1 MQTIMDDSQLSTLDQ
16 VRQFLQGTDQ
26 MGIAIPSKAVCYG
39 WVRRTLIR
47 FGYLTLGRPQRG
59 VLLRYLCRVSGYS
72 RAQVNRMVRQYRE
85 TGAIERRHC
94 TTNGFVPKYTREDL
108 RLLVEMDE
116 LHGTLS
122 GPATKKLCE
131 RAYHLFGQQEY
142 ERLSGISVSH
152 LYNLRSSE
160 AYMGNRRNFEKT
172 RPSNVRIG
180 ERRRPR
186 PNGKPGYIR
195 VDTVHQGDQ
204 DREKGVYYVNTIDEI
219 TQFEIVGCV
228 ERINEAYLV
237 SLLEDLIHQYP
248 FRVLGFH
255 SDNGSEFVNGVV
267 AKLLNKL
274 LIEFTKGRPR
284 QTNDN
289 ALVESKN
296 GTIIRKQFG
305 YTHIPQKH
313 ARRINQYCLEHL
325 NAYLNYHRPCFFPE
339 VYTDRR
345 GKQKKC
351 YPYSSIRTPYEKLK
365 SLPDA
370 GLYLKGGLTFDSL
383 DELAYAVSDNA
394 AAKRMNQARGKL
406 FRAISEREP
415 GAA

>member
-1 MQTIMDDSQLSTLDQ
+1 MDDSQVSTLDQ
-16 VRQFLQGTDQ
+16 VRQFLEGTDRV
-26 MGIAIPSKAVCYG
+26 GIAIPSKAVCYD
-39 WVRRTLIR
+39 WVRRVLVR
-47 FGYLTLGRPQRG
+47 FKYLTLGRSERG
-59 VLLRYLCRVSGYS
+59 VLLCYLCRVSGYS

-94 TTNGFVPKYTREDL
+94 TTNGFTPKYTREDI

-142 ERLSGISVSH
+142 ERLAGISVSH
-152 LYNLRSSE
+152 LYNLRRSE
-160 AYMGNRRNFEKT
+160 PYVRNRRYLEKT
-172 RPSNVRIG
+172 RPSTVRIG
-180 ERRRPR
+180 ERRKPR

-195 VDTVHQGDQ
+195 VDTVHQGDL
-204 DREKGVYYVNTIDEI
+204 DGGKGVYYVNTVDEV
-219 TQFEIVGCV
+219 TQFEIIGCV
-228 ERINEAYLV
+228 ERINEAHLV
-237 SLLEDLIHQYP
+237 PLLEGLIEQYP

-255 SDNGSEFVNGVV
+255 SDNGSEFVNGIV

-284 QTNDN
+284 RTNDN

-305 YTHIPQKH
+305 YVHIPQKY

-325 NAYLNYHRPCFFPE
+325 NPYLNFHRPCYFPE
-339 VYTDRR
+339 VYIDNR
-345 GKQKKC
+345 GKQKKS
-351 YPYSSIRTPYEKLK
+351 YPYSSIRTPYDKLK

-370 GLYLKGGLTFDSL
+370 SSHLKEGLTFDSL
-383 DELAYAVSDNA
+383 DDLAHAMSDNV

>member
-1 MQTIMDDSQLSTLDQ
+1 MQTIMDDSQISTLDQ
-16 VRQFLQGTDQ
+16 VRQFLQGTNQ
-26 MGIAIPSKAVCYG
+26 VGIAIPSKAVCYD
-39 WVRRTLIR
+39 WVRRTLVR
-47 FGYLTLGRPQRG
+47 FGYLTVGRSERG
-59 VLLRYLCRVSGYS
+59 VLLLYLRRVSGYS
-72 RAQVNRMVRQYRE
+72 RAQVNRMVRQYRG
-85 TGAIERRHC
+85 TGTIVRRHC
-94 TTNGFVPKYTREDL
+94 TTNGFASKYTLDDL
-108 RLLVEMDE
+108 HLLVEMDE

-131 RAYHLFGQQEY
+131 RAYHLFGQGEY
-142 ERLSGISVSH
+142 ERLSGISISH
-152 LYNLRSSE
+152 LYNLRRSE
-160 AYMGNRRNFEKT
+160 AYMRNRRNFAKT

-186 PNGKPGYIR
+186 PEGRPGYIR

-204 DREKGVYYVNTIDEI
+204 DREKGVYYINTIDEI

-255 SDNGSEFVNGVV
+255 SDNGSEFVNGLV

-345 GKQKKC
+345 GRQKKC

-370 GLYLKGGLTFDSL
+370 GSYLKGGWTFDSL

-394 AAKRMNQARGKL
+394 AAKRMNQARGRL

>member
-1 MQTIMDDSQLSTLDQ
+1 MQTIMDDSEMSTLDQ
-16 VRQFLQGTDQ
+16 VRQFLEGTNQ
-26 MGIAIPSKAVCYG
+26 VGITIPSKVVCYD
-39 WVRRTLIR
+39 WVRRVLIR
-47 FGYLTLGRPQRG
+47 FKYLSLRRSERG
-59 VLLRYLCRVSGYS
+59 VLLLYLCRVTGYS
-72 RAQVNRMVRQYRE
+72 RAQANRMVRQYRE

-94 TTNGFVPKYTREDL
+94 TTNGFAPKYTRDDI

-142 ERLSGISVSH
+142 GRLAGISVSH
-152 LYNLRSSE
+152 LYNLRSSDS
-160 AYMGNRRNFEKT
+160 YVRNRRFLEKT
-172 RPSNVRIG
+172 RPSSVRIG
-180 ERRRPR
+180 ERRKPQ
-186 PNGKPGYIR
+186 PDGKPGYIR
-195 VDTVHQGDQ
+195 VDTVHQGDL
-204 DREKGVYYVNTIDEI
+204 DGEKGVYYINTVDEV

-228 ERINEAYLV
+228 ERINEAHLV
-237 SLLEDLIHQYP
+237 SLLEDLIKQYP
-248 FRVLGFH
+248 FKILGFH
-255 SDNGSEFVNGVV
+255 SDNGSEFVNSVV

-274 LIEFTKGRPR
+274 LIEFTKCRPR

-296 GTIIRKQFG
+296 GAIIRKQFG
-305 YTHIPQKH
+305 YVHIPQKH
-313 ARRINQYCLEHL
+313 ARRINRYCLEHL
-325 NAYLNYHRPCFFPE
+325 NPYLNFHRPCYFPE
-339 VYTDRR
+339 VYTDHK
-345 GKQKKC
+345 GKQKKA
-351 YPYSSIRTPYEKLK
+351 YLYSGIRTPYEKLK

-370 GLYLKGGLTFDSL
+370 SSHLKEGLTLDSL
-383 DELAYAVSDNA
+383 DDLAHAMSDNA